1 MLEEGLKRAPA
12 DPMGSFQVAQLY
24 AKNNRFS
31 DARRVIN
38 KALTQPITNRD
49 LYQGLAALLERIP
62 N

>member
-1 MLEEGLKRAPA
+1 
-12 DPMGSFQVAQLY
+12 MGSFQVAQLY